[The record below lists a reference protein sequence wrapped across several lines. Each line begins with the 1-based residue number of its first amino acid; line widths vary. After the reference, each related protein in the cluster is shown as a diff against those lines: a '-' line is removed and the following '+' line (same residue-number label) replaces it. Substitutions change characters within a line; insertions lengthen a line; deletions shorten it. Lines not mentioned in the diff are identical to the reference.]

1 MNPVSAIPSAY
12 REVIDPLIAR
22 AREFLEAGEPLV
34 PFAFVGDFATRQM
47 VPVPLG
53 TGDDRSKDA
62 AAATIRRTAQ
72 AIAADFVF
80 MVMESWGLPPEKV
93 GQYDS
98 IVEQYGSVGA
108 SPWRVD
114 VVAFS
119 LETRHGLWFAQAPI
133 THKGRSKTK
142 RTFGEVAFRYFAE
155 VEGRLAGLLPRADR
169 PEAEPTRLH

>member
-1 MNPVSAIPSAY
+1 LPVNAIPSAY
-12 REVIDPLIAR
+12 RAVIDPLIGT

-34 PFAFVGDFATRQM
+34 PFAFVGNFATRQM
-47 VPVPLG
+47 MPVPLG

-62 AAATIRRTAQ
+62 AAATIRRTAE

-93 GQYDS
+93 AEYEA
-98 IVEQYGSVGA
+98 IVAQYGSVGA

-133 THKGRSKTK
+133 TRKGRSKTK

-155 VEGRLAGLLPRADR
+155 VEGRLAGLLPRDDVHGTAA
-169 PEAEPTRLH
+169 PQLH

>member
-1 MNPVSAIPSAY
+1 VTAIPLSY
-12 REVIDPLIAR
+12 RAAIDPLIGR
-22 AREFLEAGEPLV
+22 AREFLEAGESLV
-34 PFAFVGDFATRQM
+34 PFAFIGNFATRQM

-62 AAATIRRTAQ
+62 AAATIRRTAE
-72 AIAADFVF
+72 AAAADFVF

-93 GQYDS
+93 AEYEA

-133 THKGRSKTK
+133 TRKGPSKTK
-142 RTFGEVAFRYFAE
+142 RTFGEVSFRYFAE
-155 VEGRLAGLLPRADR
+155 VEGRLAGLLPPEDRQEADA
-169 PEAEPTRLH
+169 PRLH

>member
-1 MNPVSAIPSAY
+1 MTVIPPSY

-22 AREFLEAGEPLV
+22 AREFVEGGESLV
-34 PFAFVGDFATRQM
+34 PFAFVGHFATRQM

-62 AAATIRRTAQ
+62 AAATIRRTAE
-72 AIAADFVF
+72 ATAADFVF
-80 MVMESWGLPPEKV
+80 MVMESWGLPPEQV

-98 IVEQYGSVGA
+98 IVAQFGSVGA

-133 THKGRSKTK
+133 TRKGHSKKK

-155 VEGRLAGLLPRADR
+155 VEGRLAGLLPRDDAHDA
-169 PEAEPTRLH
+169 AEPRLH

>member
-1 MNPVSAIPSAY
+1 MNPVNAIPSAY

-34 PFAFVGDFATRQM
+34 PFAFVGNFANRQM
-47 VPVPLG
+47 MPVPLG

-93 GQYDS
+93 AEYEA
-98 IVEQYGSVGA
+98 IVAEYGSVGA

-155 VEGRLAGLLPRADR
+155 VEGRLAGLLPREER

>member
-1 MNPVSAIPSAY
+1 MTAIPPSY
-12 REVIDPLIAR
+12 REVIDPLITR
-22 AREFLEAGEPLV
+22 AREFLEAGELLV
-34 PFAFVGDFATRQM
+34 PFAFIGHFTTGQM

-62 AAATIRRTAQ
+62 AAATIRRTAE
-72 AIAADFVF
+72 ATAADFVF

-93 GQYDS
+93 AEYEA
-98 IVEQYGSVGA
+98 IVAQYGSVGA

-133 THKGRSKTK
+133 TRKGRSKTK

-155 VEGRLAGLLPRADR
+155 VEGRLAGLLPRDDVHDMAA
-169 PEAEPTRLH
+169 PRLH

>member
-1 MNPVSAIPSAY
+1 MDPVNAIPSTY

-22 AREFLEAGEPLV
+22 AREFLEAGEALV
-34 PFAFVGDFATRQM
+34 PFAFVGNFTTRQM

-93 GQYDS
+93 AEYEA
-98 IVEQYGSVGA
+98 VVAQYGSVGA

-155 VEGRLAGLLPRADR
+155 VEGRLAGLLPRDDTHDS
-169 PEAEPTRLH
+169 AEPQLH

>member
-1 MNPVSAIPSAY
+1 MPVNAIPSAY
-12 REVIDPLIAR
+12 RAVVDPLIGR

-34 PFAFVGDFATRQM
+34 PFAFVGNFTTRQM

-62 AAATIRRTAQ
+62 AAATIRRTAE

-80 MVMESWGLPPEKV
+80 MAMESWGLPPEKV
-93 GQYDS
+93 AEYEA
-98 IVEQYGSVGA
+98 IVAQYGSVGA

-114 VVAFS
+114 VVAFA

-133 THKGRSKTK
+133 TPQGRSKRR

-155 VEGRLAGLLPRADR
+155 VEGRLAGLLPRDDTQDA
-169 PEAEPTRLH
+169 AEPRLH

>member
-1 MNPVSAIPSAY
+1 MNPVNAIPSAY

-34 PFAFVGDFATRQM
+34 PFAFVGNFANRQM
-47 VPVPLG
+47 MPVPLG

-93 GQYDS
+93 AEYEA
-98 IVEQYGSVGA
+98 IVAEYGSVGA

-133 THKGRSKTK
+133 TRKGRSKTK

-155 VEGRLAGLLPRADR
+155 VEGRLAGLLPRDDAHDDAK
-169 PEAEPTRLH
+169 PRLH

>member
-1 MNPVSAIPSAY
+1 VNAIPSAY
-12 REVIDPLIAR
+12 REVIDPLITR
-22 AREFLEAGEPLV
+22 AREFLEAGELLV
-34 PFAFVGDFATRQM
+34 PFAFIGQFTTGQM

-53 TGDDRSKDA
+53 TGDDRFKDA
-62 AAATIRRTAQ
+62 AAATIRRTAE
-72 AIAADFVF
+72 ATAADFVF

-93 GQYDS
+93 AEYEA
-98 IVEQYGSVGA
+98 VVAQYGSVGA

-155 VEGRLAGLLPRADR
+155 VEGRLAGLLPREER
-169 PEAEPTRLH
+169 QEAEPTRLH

>member
-34 PFAFVGDFATRQM
+34 PFAFVGNFATRQI
-47 VPVPLG
+47 VPVPLQG
-53 TGDDRSKDA
+53 PDDQAKDA
-62 AAATIRRTAQ
+62 AAVTVRQTAE

-80 MVMESWGLPPEKV
+80 LVIESWGLPPDKV
-93 GQYDS
+93 DRVEA
-98 IVEQYGSVGA
+98 IVAEYGSVGA
-108 SPWRVD
+108 SPWAID
-114 VVAFS
+114 VVSFS

-133 THKGRSKTK
+133 TRKGHSKKK

-155 VEGRLAGLLPRADR
+155 VEGRLAGLLPRQE
-169 PEAEPTRLH
+169 PQEAEAPRLH

>member
-1 MNPVSAIPSAY
+1 MTAIPPSY

-22 AREFLEAGEPLV
+22 AREFVEAGESLV
-34 PFAFVGDFATRQM
+34 PFAFVGNFTTRQM

-53 TGDDRSKDA
+53 TGDDQSKDA
-62 AAATIRRTAQ
+62 AAATIRRTAE
-72 AIAADFVF
+72 ATAADFVF
-80 MVMESWGLPPEKV
+80 MVMESWGLPPGKV

-119 LETRHGLWFAQAPI
+119 LETRNGLWFGQAPI
-133 THKGRSKTK
+133 TRKGHSKKK
-142 RTFGEVAFRYFAE
+142 RTFGEAAFCYFAA
-155 VEGRLAGLLPRADR
+155 VEGRLSGLLPRDDAHDA
-169 PEAEPTRLH
+169 AEPRLH

>member
-1 MNPVSAIPSAY
+1 MTTIPPSY

-22 AREFLEAGEPLV
+22 AREFLEAGEALV
-34 PFAFVGDFATRQM
+34 PFAFVGNFTTRQM

-62 AAATIRRTAQ
+62 AAATIRRTAEST
-72 AIAADFVF
+72 AADFVF
-80 MVMESWGLPPEKV
+80 MVMESWGLPPGKV

-98 IVEQYGSVGA
+98 IVAQYGSVGA

-155 VEGRLAGLLPRADR
+155 VEGRLAGLLPREER
-169 PEAEPTRLH
+169 PEAEPTGLH